1 MKALSQYLKRLNPP
15 SAIAFQAFNE
25 IQKTEVFPKG
35 SYIQATN
42 TTCRNIYFIEQ
53 GIARIFYLKND
64 EDVTE
69 HFAFAGQMI
78 IRAESLFKDC
88 VTPKGI
94 QALTETT
101 VIKIGW
107 ESLRLLFPQYRDLE
121 TLFREIVQIEYA
133 NTVKRVE
140 SLQFKNALERYEE
153 LLHET
158 QFIHQIPLKY
168 IATYLGISAVSL
180 SRIRRKVSL

>member
-1 MKALSQYLKRLNPP
+1 MKAISQYLNRLNRP
-15 SAIAFQAFNE
+15 SEIALQAFNE
-25 IQKTEVFPKG
+25 IQKTEVFSKG

-42 TTCRNIYFIEQ
+42 TTCRNLYFVEQ
-53 GIARIFYLKND
+53 GIARIFYLKKD

-69 HFAFAGQMI
+69 HFAFSGQMI
-78 IRAESLFKDC
+78 IRAESLFNDC

-107 ESLRLLFPQYRDLE
+107 ESLQMLFPHHRELE

-140 SLQFKNALERYEE
+140 SLQFKDARERYEE
-153 LLHET
+153 LLQET
-158 QFIHQIPLKY
+158 QFVNQIPLKY
-168 IATYLGISAVSL
+168 IATYLGISQVSL
-180 SRIRRKVSL
+180 SRIRKKISD